1 MVVGSAI
8 SDGPF
13 DEVAEA
19 GREEEAGSGGKASR
33 PAGGGPDGF
42 LLLEMLS

>member
-1 MVVGSAI
+1 MGGAV

-19 GREEEAGSGGKASR
+19 GREEEVGSGGKASR

-42 LLLEMLS
+42 LLLDIFS